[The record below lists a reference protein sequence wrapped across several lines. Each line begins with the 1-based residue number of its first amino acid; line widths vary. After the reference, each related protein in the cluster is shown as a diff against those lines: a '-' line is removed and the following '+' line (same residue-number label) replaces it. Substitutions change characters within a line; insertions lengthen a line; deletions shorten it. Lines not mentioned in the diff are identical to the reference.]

1 MDGELTVHGPHTI
14 DDTHSIQEVR
24 MLDAHTNRT
33 FRHSAA
39 APRLVLVLALVVFA
53 LGSVMAQGNVVRF
66 ALAVEPGSLDLYAD
80 TTTASLD
87 VNQAIY
93 ETLVRFD
100 HDMNVVPWLATS
112 WEQVDATTYRFDLR
126 EGVSF
131 HSGNPFDAQAV
142 KAHVDRVNDPAQPGL
157 PRAFLNHIEE
167 VVVLDEFLV
176 EFRLNREFGPT
187 LAYLALPH
195 TGIMD
200 AVEAEAIGDAF
211 GVRPSGTGPFRM
223 DSWSRGSALNL
234 VANADYWGGAPAV
247 DGLQFRIIP
256 EPGPRTLALQS
267 GEIHVTNQVSIQDI
281 PSLQAN
287 PNVDVEVAPEP
298 RYIRWL
304 VNLNDPVLGDINV
317 RRALTMAIDYGLVVD
332 AILGEFGSLLE
343 GFVIP
348 DSIGYLAVPYTYDPE
363 GAADL
368 LEESGWER
376 NAAGLFERDG
386 QVLRIPMMTGNK
398 MPRELE
404 LFEAIQ
410 GQFRDFGIDMT
421 IDLIEGA
428 QIYPNIARFSDMKG
442 TDQVPDFGLLTMDGG
457 MRTGEAENGLQSAFL
472 CQGNRNASHYCNPE
486 YDRLLAVAVS
496 GAPDEE
502 RVEAYHAAQR
512 ILAEEIP
519 AINIWQPSWAIAT
532 NVALDGYRLHP
543 AGVWHYEAI
552 SLR

>member
-1 MDGELTVHGPHTI
+1 MQNTTTTSRRSHGWLRSTLAVLLTLALFSG
-14 DDTHSIQEVR
+14 
-24 MLDAHTNRT
+24 
-33 FRHSAA
+33 FAA
-39 APRLVLVLALVVFA
+39 AQD
-53 LGSVMAQGNVVRF
+53 SVVRF

-100 HDMNVVPWLATS
+100 YDMNIVPWLATS
-112 WEQVDATTYRFDLR
+112 WEQIDAVTHRLELR
-126 EGVSF
+126 QGVSF
-131 HSGNPFDAQAV
+131 HSGNPFNADAL
-142 KAHVDRVNDPAQPGL
+142 KAHIDRVNDPEQPGL
-157 PRAFLNHIEE
+157 PRAFLNAIDE
-167 VVVLDEFLV
+167 VVVLDEYRVELRLV
-176 EFRLNREFGPT
+176 REFGP
-187 LAYLALPH
+187 LMAYLALPH
-195 TGIMD
+195 TGVMD
-200 AVEAEAIGDAF
+200 AVEADAIGDEF
-211 GVRPSGTGPFRM
+211 GVRPSGTGPFKM

-247 DGLQFRIIP
+247 DGLQFRIVP

-281 PSLQAN
+281 PALQAN
-287 PNVDVEVAPEP
+287 PNVDVEVASEP

-304 VNLNDPVLGDINV
+304 VNLNDPVLGDLNV
-317 RRALTMAIDYGLVVD
+317 RRALTTAIDYRLVVE
-332 AILGEFGSLLE
+332 AILGEFGAVLE

-363 GAADL
+363 GAAAL
-368 LEESGWER
+368 LEESGWQR
-376 NAAGLFERDG
+376 NATGLFARDG
-386 QVLRIPMMTGNK
+386 QVLQIPMMTGNK

-410 GQFRDFGIDMT
+410 SQFREFGIDLT

-428 QIYPNIARFSDMKG
+428 QIYPNIARFSNMKG
-442 TDQVPDFGLLTMDGG
+442 TAEVPDFGLLTMDGG

-472 CQGNRNASHYCNPE
+472 CNGNRNASHYCNEE
-486 YDRLLAVAVS
+486 YDRLIAVAVS
-496 GAPDEE
+496 GAPLEE
-502 RVEAYHAAQR
+502 RIEAYHAAQR

-519 AINIWQPSWAIAT
+519 AINIWQPAWAIAK

-543 AGVWHYEAI
+543 AGVWFYEAI
-552 SLR
+552 ALR

>member
-1 MDGELTVHGPHTI
+1 MYET
-14 DDTHSIQEVR
+14 SVR
-24 MLDAHTNRT
+24 IGTSNRWL
-33 FRHSAA
+33 RS
-39 APRLVLVLALVVFA
+39 ALVALATLSMLCGIAFA
-53 LGSVMAQGNVVRF
+53 QANVVRF

-100 HDMNVVPWLATS
+100 HDMNIIPWLATA
-112 WEQVDATTYRFDLR
+112 WQQIDPTTYRFELR
-126 EGVSF
+126 EGVEF
-131 HSGNPFDAQAV
+131 HSGNPFNASAV
-142 KAHVDRVNDPAQPGL
+142 KAHIDRVNNPAEPGL

-167 VVVLDEFLV
+167 VVVLDEYVV
-176 EFRLNREFGPT
+176 ELRLGREFGPT

-200 AVEAEAIGDAF
+200 AAEAAAIGDAF
-211 GVRPSGTGPFRM
+211 GVRPSGTGPFRLE
-223 DSWSRGSALNL
+223 SWSRGSALNL
-234 VANADYWGGAPAV
+234 VANAEYWGGAPAV

-281 PSLQAN
+281 PSLQTN
-287 PNVDVEVAPEP
+287 PNVNVEVAPEP

-317 RRALTMAIDYGLVVD
+317 RRALTMAIDYRLVVE
-332 AILGEFGSLLE
+332 AILGEFGSVLE

-348 DSIGYLAVPYTYDPE
+348 DSIGYLAVPYDYDPGRATE
-363 GAADL
+363 L
-368 LEESGWER
+368 LEASGWQR
-376 NAAGLFERDG
+376 NASGLFARDG

-410 GQFRDFGIDMT
+410 GQFRDFGIEMT

-472 CQGNRNASHYCNPE
+472 CGGNRNASHYCNEE

-496 GAPDEE
+496 GAPLEE
-502 RVEAYHAAQR
+502 RIEAYHAAQR

-532 NVALDGYRLHP
+532 NVALEGYRLHP

-552 SLR
+552 TLR